1 LREALPPNDPFKP
14 LTASEFTRLLHL
26 AGIPESDATGAH
38 TSINAEAG
46 RVTINM
52 FKSWLRGQKLIL
64 PKDEETDKSDSM
76 SFGKEASAHPQ
87 LPGQMEH
94 KMKQGNVQAAIQQSG
109 DGLQRNLPSTKRR
122 QSGGSPNQ
130 KPQLPNLAGSQLDV
144 PTPRSSSKRGSE
156 SQEACRLPPVDE
168 IMDLSTT
175 ACSQPSNMGSSM
187 RRWNSLYAEDKAAQ
201 NPMIKNT
208 TGPTAR
214 NTVGIGD
221 LRLPSLPT
229 GQTRITGRSTT
240 QGWNSKVA
248 EHEKRLR
255 QTKLSLQQTRG
266 ASTARDSKFGPG
278 LDLSDNMLEGYK
290 TVR

>member
-1 LREALPPNDPFKP
+1 
-14 LTASEFTRLLHL
+14 
-26 AGIPESDATGAH
+26 
-38 TSINAEAG
+38 
-46 RVTINM
+46 
-52 FKSWLRGQKLIL
+52 
-64 PKDEETDKSDSM
+64 
-76 SFGKEASAHPQ
+76 
-87 LPGQMEH
+87 
-94 KMKQGNVQAAIQQSG
+94 
-109 DGLQRNLPSTKRR
+109 
-122 QSGGSPNQ
+122 
-130 KPQLPNLAGSQLDV
+130 
-144 PTPRSSSKRGSE
+144 
-156 SQEACRLPPVDE
+156 
-168 IMDLSTT
+168 
-175 ACSQPSNMGSSM
+175 MGSSM